1 MVVVLEVGI
10 VFFIHKITTYKSYTV
25 MWAVAMYHITHP
37 ILTYYLFIVSNVYL
51 AGDTSLKSK
60 KTIVALTNPYL
71 FIYPVHVLF
80 MYLKTILNCKI
91 LHNIFLYRMQQI
103 TSVVINSSL

>member
-10 VFFIHKITTYKSYTV
+10 VFFIPKITTYKSYTV
-25 MWAVAMYHITHP
+25 IWAVAMYHITHP

-60 KTIVALTNPYL
+60 KLFCFDKSL

>member
-10 VFFIHKITTYKSYTV
+10 VFFIPKITTYKSYTV

-60 KTIVALTNPYL
+60 KLFCFDKSL
-71 FIYPVHVLF
+71 FIYLSCTCSIYVFKNDFKLQNF
-80 MYLKTILNCKI
+80 T
-91 LHNIFLYRMQQI
+91 
-103 TSVVINSSL
+103 